1 MFPSIVYQIYKIKNQ
16 FERYLLVSILYS
28 SDILIFNKLPNNL
41 YIYLLDYQEHFFIM
55 SKISLENIPDFL
67 ATVPFFSEVSK
78 SSLKHL
84 CVGIIEEIY
93 RKNETI
99 FKKNE
104 IGDSMYVIVDGS
116 IKVHE
121 NNYIFSTMYS
131 GDCFGEYALIDDQA
145 RSASVSAL
153 EETKVLKINR
163 KIFLDIMSNDSG
175 FSLGILAVL
184 IKRHRNIDAIQE
196 NLSNS
201 KQELELINSKMGGL
215 INGAMDAIIMFDKN
229 LRIVLTNPSANK
241 LLENKDVLQ
250 RNVLFFF
257 DDASANL
264 IESIVKNDDL
274 KALNNFLPSAVRV
287 IGSNETETLNEGT
300 ISKYGNEQTTFYTLI
315 LRNIE
320 ERLVAQEKISQLTKQ
335 TEYLEEE
342 IKELTSSYGIIAK
355 DLGMKNV
362 LNLVEQVAP
371 TDATVLITGETGT
384 GKELV
389 ARALHEASSRNDKP
403 LIRINCAA
411 IPANLIESELFGH
424 KKGAFT
430 GAAVDRKGRF
440 LLADKGTIFLDEI
453 GEMPLDLQ
461 PKLLRIIQE
470 GEFDPVGS
478 SETIK
483 VDVRIIAATHRDLLK
498 HSQENKFREDLYY
511 RLNVFPITVPPLRTR
526 GEDICLIAQEMINEF
541 SKKLNKPKIKL
552 SDLDKQLLSNYYW
565 PGNVRELQNL
575 VERAVI
581 VSQKGKIDWSTIIP
595 INIGEKEVTTIP
607 EAPQKVLTSNEL
619 VVLEKE
625 NILKALK
632 QTRWKISGKNGAAEI
647 LQLPSTTLASKI
659 KSLGIE
665 RPV

>member
-1 MFPSIVYQIYKIKNQ
+1 
-16 FERYLLVSILYS
+16 
-28 SDILIFNKLPNNL
+28 
-41 YIYLLDYQEHFFIM
+41 M

-84 CVGIIEEIY
+84 CDNIKEETYIKNANVF
-93 RKNETI
+93 RKGTS
-99 FKKNE
+99 
-104 IGDSMYVIVDGS
+104 GDSMYVILKGKV
-116 IKVHE
+116 KVHDNE
-121 NNYIFSTMYS
+121 HLYGELKK
-131 GDCFGEYALIDDQA
+131 GDCFGEYALIDNMT
-145 RSASVSAL
+145 RSASITVI
-153 EETKVLKINR
+153 ERTEVLRIDR
-163 KIFLDIMSNDSG
+163 QHFLDLMLKDKG
-175 FSLGILAVL
+175 FAEGVL
-184 IKRHRNIDAIQE
+184 TVMIKRHRELDVIQE
-196 NLSNS
+196 RLSTS
-201 KQELELINSKMGGL
+201 KQALELASSKMSGL
-215 INGAMDAIIMFDKN
+215 INGAMDAIIMFDVN
-229 LRIVLTNPSANK
+229 YRIVLTNPSANK
-241 LLENKDVLQ
+241 LLENEDVLK

-257 DDASANL
+257 DEASANL
-264 IESIVKNDDL
+264 IESIVEGDNAKV
-274 KALNNFLPSAVRV
+274 LNNYLPNTVKV
-287 IGSNETETLNEGT
+287 IGSDETEILNEGT
-300 ISKYGNEQTTFYTLI
+300 ISKYGTENEVFYTLI

-320 ERLVAQEKISQLTKQ
+320 ERLIAEDTISLLTKQ
-335 TEYLEEE
+335 TQYLEEE
-342 IKELTSSYGIIAK
+342 IKELTSSYGIIAN

-362 LNLVEQVAP
+362 LNLVEQVAI

-389 ARALHEASSRNDKP
+389 ARAIHKTSDRNNKP
-403 LIRINCAA
+403 LIRINCGA
-411 IPANLIESELFGH
+411 IPHNLIESELFGH

-430 GAAVDRKGRF
+430 GATVDRKGRF

-461 PKLLRIIQE
+461 PKLLRVIQE

-498 HSQENKFREDLYY
+498 YSQDNKFREDLYY

-526 GEDICLIAQEMINEF
+526 GEDICLIAQEMIDEF
-541 SKKLNKPKIKL
+541 SKKLSKPKIKL
-552 SDLDKQLLSNYYW
+552 SELDKQLLSNYHW

-581 VSQKGKIDWSTIIP
+581 VSQKGKIDWQAIIP
-595 INIGEKEVTTIP
+595 INIGEQEATTVS
-607 EAPQKVLTSNEL
+607 EAPQKILTSKEL

-647 LQLPSTTLASKI
+647 LQLPATTLASKI
-659 KSLGIE
+659 RSLGIE
-665 RPV
+665 RPI